1 MNKKKYLLWIVLLM
15 VFFSVFYLAHK
26 IIRKDSS
33 HPEKQTIILFN
44 WGEFIEPSLIT
55 EFNKQSTDYVIK
67 QSFFSSNELAVNK
80 MKAGDKYDI
89 AILSEYAIEKLNKE
103 DPNLLE
109 KIDYNKIDKFKEKKE
124 IDKLTKTFKGVYD
137 NKLPKN
143 IKPYTIPYFWGNLGL
158 LYNKE
163 KINKDEIQNCK
174 NSMMNPKK
182 KISLYNNSFEG
193 IFIGLKATGG
203 NIKNPTSD
211 QIIKAKEW
219 LLDLKKT
226 NNKLS
231 FVTDQLLD
239 QMKIQGEEKY
249 DISLTYSGDARFLM
263 KQNKNL
269 DFYPFDEGDEKER
282 GTNIWVDSIV
292 LPKNANTKGA
302 YEFINFLL
310 EEKNISK
317 NAEFIGYDSPYKETK
332 DGELQIEIKDGDQM
346 YQYNKETKKEINDS
360 WNEVYAHPRPQDNYL
375 LFINLFI
382 ILLLLLFPFIKSFRK
397 NKKDEY

>member
-1 MNKKKYLLWIVLLM
+1 MNKKKYLLRIGLLM
-15 VFFSVFYLAHK
+15 VFFSIFYLAYK
-26 IIRKDSS
+26 IMRKDSYS

-55 EFNKQSTDYVIK
+55 EFNKQSTNYVIK

-80 MKAGDKYDI
+80 IKSGDKYDI

-109 KIDYNKIDKFKEKKE
+109 RIDYDKIDKFKGKKE
-124 IDKLTKTFKGVYD
+124 IGELTKTFKGVYD
-137 NKLPKN
+137 NKLPQN

-163 KINKDEIQNCK
+163 RINKDEIQNWK
-174 NSMMNPKK
+174 NSMMNPEK

-203 NIKNPTSD
+203 NIQNPTSD

-219 LLDLKKT
+219 LLDLKNT

-310 EEKNISK
+310 DKKNISK

-332 DGELQIEIKDGDQM
+332 NGELQIEIKDGDQM
-346 YQYNKETKKEINDS
+346 YQYNKEIKKEINDS
-360 WNEVYAHPRPQDNYL
+360 WNEIYAHPRPQDNYL

-382 ILLLLLFPFIKSFRK
+382 ISLLLLFRFIKYFRK
-397 NKKDEY
+397 K